1 MTNEVG
7 QRPSTTPSLVFIP
20 DIAVSVTNAAHVAT
34 LLAEVFGGQVFH
46 ESDTETRIPL
56 NGLILNLDHVDTV
69 MHTVWVT
76 VTVPSVDMAR
86 LVDSLVERG
95 CTSQEVSIPK
105 GGVLCDTGHGVG
117 FLLDPTL

>member
-7 QRPSTTPSLVFIP
+7 QKPSTTTSLVFVP

-34 LLAEVFGGQVFH
+34 LLAEVFGGQILN
-46 ESDTETRIPL
+46 ESDTETRVPL
-56 NGLILNLDHVDTV
+56 NGLVLNLDHVDTT

-76 VTVPSVDMAR
+76 VSVPSSEMDL
-86 LVDSLVERG
+86 LVDSLRARG
-95 CTSQEVSIPK
+95 CTSQEVSIPQ